1 MEIEQILQQP
11 EGKKLEF
18 KERVTS
24 TEGIAKTVVAFSN
37 LAGGEIYIG
46 VEDGSRKITGIPE
59 DEVFRMEEKLA
70 NSIYDL
76 VHPKVTP
83 DISIVNV
90 KGKYLIRIAVYPGS
104 NPPYYLGSAGK
115 SKGTF
120 VRIGSVNRPASEEI
134 LLELERK
141 KRNIPFD
148 STPLFDIEPSAID
161 LTSFLKEYQ
170 AKTGE
175 SPDGTTLQKLGLLKE
190 ERGELVPT
198 VASVL
203 LSGGELKREH
213 FPYAVIEC
221 AAFKGNDLSTTLDSR
236 TIDSELVHQPGEALA
251 FVQRNIRMAS
261 KLEGLYR
268 SEKWEYPLAAVREL
282 IINAIVH
289 RDYSLSGRYIKLA
302 IYNDMIEITSPG
314 YLPGTLDP
322 QHLGTGISE
331 LRNKVL
337 GPVFR
342 KLKLIEQWGTGFK
355 KVKEELKNY
364 PELELRTSEP
374 NMSFQVQLVKKAL
387 YDFGP
392 TSIDQSDLVREV
404 NPWRMKTP
412 KEFVKDPVL
421 IEILKLC
428 LNPVSLAEL
437 MEKTGKKDKTK
448 FREKYIKPYLNK
460 YLFQTE
466 PEKPKSP
473 NQKYYLSGPGK
484 DLLEDILTSSRT

>member
-46 VEDGSRKITGIPE
+46 VEDGSRKITGIQE

-104 NPPYYLGSAGK
+104 HPPYYLGSAGK
-115 SKGTF
+115 NKGTF

-134 LLELERK
+134 LLELERR
-141 KRNIPFD
+141 KRNISFD
-148 STPLFDIEPSAID
+148 STPVFEVDTSGLDLSAFI
-161 LTSFLKEYQ
+161 KEYE

-175 SPDGTTLQKLGLLKE
+175 TVEMTTLQKLGLLKE
-190 ERGELVPT
+190 ERGEWVP
-198 VASVL
+198 AMAAVL
-203 LSGGELKREH
+203 ICGGRLKRDY
-213 FPYAVIEC
+213 FPSAVIEC

-236 TIDSELVHQPGEALA
+236 TIDSELVYQPEEALA

-261 KLEGLYR
+261 KVEGLYR
-268 SEKWEYPLAAVREL
+268 TEKWEYPLAAVREL

-428 LNPVSLAEL
+428 LQPVSLAEL